1 MDSLRRER
9 KNKTKTIIKYKT
21 TVMVMMMRKTIIK
34 ERRLPGNSQSGY
46 LPSTLQL
53 LTYMT
58 FLQGREWRM
67 LSYKARPSSG
77 WVSRCKQAYSPAPAP
92 SVGTLQFQTG
102 ADEAGR

>member
-1 MDSLRRER
+1 
-9 KNKTKTIIKYKT
+9 
-21 TVMVMMMRKTIIK
+21 
-34 ERRLPGNSQSGY
+34 
-46 LPSTLQL
+46 
-53 LTYMT
+53 
-58 FLQGREWRM
+58 M